1 MKILLIN
8 PSLLQATTGQYE
20 EELEKERGV
29 YPPLGLAYIAAVLEK
44 AGHQV
49 KIIDCDVEDNYEE
62 KILSLTKEWQPQIV
76 GFYAMT
82 WSFRLAKNIA
92 DKIKLIN
99 PKIITVLGGPN
110 VTSMSKLSLELG
122 NFDFG
127 VISEGELTI
136 VELIDKLEGKNN
148 LELEQIKG
156 ITFKKNGQIIITP
169 PRPLI
174 DNLDIL
180 PFPARHLLPM
190 EKYFDVFSRQKHF
203 ATIIATRGCPF
214 NCTFC
219 DRKNRMGKLWR
230 VRSPKN
236 IADEIA
242 EIQAKYG
249 INEFMFFDDN
259 LIVDKNW
266 AYELF
271 DRLKKLNIIWECRE
285 RVDLVNEEVLQKMKD
300 AGCYRIRFGF
310 EAGDNNVLKT
320 IKKGITVEQS
330 LACAKACKYVGI
342 EIYGYYIIGAP
353 GETKETIE
361 KTIQLALRVEPSFA
375 IFSKTI
381 LIPGTEIF
389 EYAVSTNQISPTYWQ
404 DFLSGKET
412 NGAPSLTKEKLSE
425 PEIDDLVK
433 LADRKFYFRP
443 SFIIKKL
450 LDIKSLDHLMSQAKM
465 GMALIFKTK

>member
-29 YPPLGLAYIAAVLEK
+29 YPPLGLAYIAAVLER
-44 AGHQV
+44 ADHSV
-49 KIIDCDVEDNYEE
+49 KIIDCDVEENYEE
-62 KILSLTKEWQPQIV
+62 KILSLTQEWQPQLV

-82 WSFRLAKNIA
+82 WSFKLAKNLA
-92 DKIKLIN
+92 DKIKAID

-110 VTSMSKLSLELG
+110 ATSMPILSLKLG
-122 NFDFG
+122 NFDFA

-136 VELIDKLEGKNN
+136 IELTDKLEGKNN
-148 LELEQIKG
+148 LDLDQIKG
-156 ITFKKNGQIIITP
+156 LAFKKDSEIIITP

-174 DNLDIL
+174 ENLDSL

-242 EIQAKYG
+242 DIKAKYG
-249 INEFMFFDDN
+249 IREFMFFDDN

-271 DRLKKLNIIWECRE
+271 DRLKKLDIIWECRE
-285 RVDLVNEEVLQKMKD
+285 RVDLVNEEVLRKMKE

-310 EAGDNNVLKT
+310 EAGDNQVLKT
-320 IKKGITVEQS
+320 LKKGITVEQS
-330 LACAKACKYVGI
+330 LASAKACKKVGI
-342 EIYGYYIIGAP
+342 EIYGYYMIGAP
-353 GETKETIE
+353 GETKETIQ
-361 KTIQLALRVEPSFA
+361 KTIDLALKINPAFA

-389 EYAVSTNQISPTYWQ
+389 DYAVQTNQISSTYWQ
-404 DFLSGKET
+404 DFLVGQET

-425 PEIDDLVK
+425 LEIDSLVK

-443 SFIIKKL
+443 SFIIRKL
-450 LDIKSLDHLMSQAKM
+450 LDVKSWDHLMSQAKM
-465 GMALIFKTK
+465 GLALIFKTK

>member
-29 YPPLGLAYIAAVLEK
+29 YPPLGLAYIAAVLER
-44 AGHQV
+44 AGHSV
-49 KIIDCDVEDNYEE
+49 KIIDCDVEENYEK
-62 KILSLTKEWQPQIV
+62 KILALTRTWQPQLV

-82 WSFRLAKNIA
+82 WSFRLAKNLA
-92 DKIKLIN
+92 DKIKAIN
-99 PKIITVLGGPN
+99 QQIITVLGGPN
-110 VTSMSKLSLELG
+110 ATSMPVLSLELG
-122 NFDFG
+122 QFDFG

-136 VELIDKLEGKNN
+136 VELVDKLAGKNN
-148 LELEQIKG
+148 LALEEIKG
-156 ITFKKNGQIIITP
+156 LAFKKDGQIIITA

-174 DNLDIL
+174 ANLDSL

-190 EKYFDVFSRQKHF
+190 EKYFDVFSRNKHF

-219 DRKNRMGKLWR
+219 DRQNRMGKLWR
-230 VRSPKN
+230 VRSPQN

-242 EIQAKYG
+242 EIKEKYG
-249 INEFMFFDDN
+249 ITEFMFFDDN
-259 LIVDKNW
+259 LIVNKNW
-266 AYELF
+266 AFELF
-271 DRLKKLNIIWECRE
+271 DRLKKLDIIWECRE
-285 RVDLVNEEVLQKMKD
+285 RVDLVNEEILKKMKE

-310 EAGDNNVLKT
+310 EAGDNEVLKT

-330 LACAKACKYVGI
+330 IACAKACKKVGI
-342 EIYGYYIIGAP
+342 EIYGYYMIGAP

-361 KTIQLALRVEPSFA
+361 KTINLALKINPSFA

-389 EYAVSTNQISPTYWQ
+389 DYAVRTNQIGPNYWH
-404 DFLSGKET
+404 DFLLGKET

-443 SFIIKKL
+443 SFIIRKL
-450 LDIKSLDHLMSQAKM
+450 LDIKSWDHLMSQTKM
-465 GMALIFKTK
+465 GLALIFKTK